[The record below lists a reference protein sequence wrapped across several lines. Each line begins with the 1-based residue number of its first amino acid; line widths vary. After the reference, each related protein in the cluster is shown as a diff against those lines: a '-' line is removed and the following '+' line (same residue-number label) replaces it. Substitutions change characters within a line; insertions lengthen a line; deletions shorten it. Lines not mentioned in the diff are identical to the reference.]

1 MKLLKSIGLHTL
13 EFAVVLFAALS
24 ISQFFGTIVTHE
36 TNTILL
42 AAVMAAFAKLGR
54 EIYGDFVNK

>member
-1 MKLLKSIGLHTL
+1 MTVFKKVLLHTV

-24 ISQFFGTIVTHE
+24 IMQFFGTIVTEE
-36 TNTILL
+36 TKTVLL
-42 AAVMAAFAKLGR
+42 AAIMAAFAKLGR